1 VASVNNRKKIGLK
14 RGEKQYDNVLALL
27 RKAYNGCKD
36 EDEVSQ
42 DITLYP
48 LTQNKVL
55 AEVLC
60 VRGAYQRTNYYAVLD
75 DKLSKVEQILAGL
88 YNEAGYDEKQGYAF
102 VRGTYKGRGLGDCL
116 GGQDAAWNG
125 KIFIRTSKWTTG
137 SCKGFGGGAWQ
148 LPIFVSDIVVK

>member
-1 VASVNNRKKIGLK
+1 M
-14 RGEKQYDNVLALL
+14 LALL
-27 RKAYNGCKD
+27 RKACNGCKD

-116 GGQDAAWNG
+116 GDKMPYGMAKSLSAPQNG
-125 KIFIRTSKWTTG
+125 RLDLVKVLAVVHG
-137 SCKGFGGGAWQ
+137 SCRF
-148 LPIFVSDIVVK
+148 LLVTLS